1 GISSSFKIIVNC
13 SMKKQNDD
21 NRDKLEKL
29 IYSVK
34 YLPSVLYFGSLAWIA
49 YSIYTQIYFGYEYND
64 LFDTLFLFWFL
75 YITYLA
81 TKNYKK
87 KN

>member
-1 GISSSFKIIVNC
+1 MKKLVNC

>member
-1 GISSSFKIIVNC
+1 
-13 SMKKQNDD
+13 MKKQNDD

>member
-1 GISSSFKIIVNC
+1 
-13 SMKKQNDD
+13 MKKQNDD
-21 NRDKLEKL
+21 NKDKLEKL

-34 YLPSVLYFGSLAWIA
+34 YLPSVLYFGSLAWII
-49 YSIYTQIYFGYEYND
+49 YSIYTQIYLGYEYND
-64 LFDTLFLFWFL
+64 LFDTLFFFWFL
-75 YITYLA
+75 YIPYLA

>member
-1 GISSSFKIIVNC
+1 
-13 SMKKQNDD
+13 MKKQNND
-21 NRDKLEKL
+21 NKDKLEKL

-34 YLPSVLYFGSLAWIA
+34 HLPSVLYFGSLAWII
-49 YSIYTQIYFGYEYND
+49 YSIYTQIYLGYEYND
-64 LFDTLFLFWFL
+64 LFDTLFFFWFL